1 MVVRTNEYK
10 SFPIKTV
17 NAYEGTLT
25 RYTSSVSP
33 TGGVNEG
40 AAVYSAPLTVGDLVV
55 LYQHTV
61 NGEIQVQKAAAGVD
75 IVHGIVVAEPS
86 GIDNTTAS
94 SGTPTH
100 VYQRKVDV
108 AFFGLG
114 IIELLVSST
123 GAVEP
128 GDIVGLDADE
138 ANQVETQI
146 AHDGSITVGTNGG
159 FVALSYGT
167 DGQYLPVLVGA
178 SLFIGN

>member
-1 MVVRTNEYK
+1 MVVRRNEYK

-25 RYTSSVSP
+25 RTTGSFSP
-33 TGGVNEG
+33 TGGTNEG
-40 AAVYSAPLTVGDLVV
+40 VAVYSAPLAKGDLVV
-55 LYQHTV
+55 LYQHTT
-61 NGEIQVQKAAAGVD
+61 NGDIQVQKAAAGVD
-75 IVHGIVVAEPS
+75 VVHGIVVADPF

-100 VYQRKVDV
+100 AYQRKVDI

-114 IIELLVSST
+114 IIELVVSST

-138 ANQVETQI
+138 VTQVETQI
-146 AHDGSITVGTNGG
+146 AHDGSITVATNGG

-167 DGQYLPVLVGA
+167 DGQTIPIMVGS

>member
-1 MVVRTNEYK
+1 MVVRTNSYK
-10 SFPIKTV
+10 SFPKITV

-25 RYTSSVSP
+25 RTTGSFSP
-33 TGGVNEG
+33 TGGSNEG
-40 AAVYSAPLTVGDLVV
+40 VAVYSAPIAKGDLVV

-75 IVHGIVVAEPS
+75 IVHGIVVAEPF

-94 SGTPTH
+94 SATPTH
-100 VYQRKVDV
+100 AYQRKVDV
-108 AFFGLG
+108 AFFGIG
-114 IIELLVSST
+114 VIELVVSST

-138 ANQVETQI
+138 SMQVETQI
-146 AHDGSITVGTNGG
+146 AHDGSQTVATNGG

-167 DGQYLPVLVGA
+167 DGLTIPILVGT